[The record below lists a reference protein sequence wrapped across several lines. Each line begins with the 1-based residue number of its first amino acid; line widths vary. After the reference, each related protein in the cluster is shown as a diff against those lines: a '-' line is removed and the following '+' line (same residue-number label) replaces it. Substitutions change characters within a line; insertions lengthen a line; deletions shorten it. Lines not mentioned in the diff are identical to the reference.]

1 MDREANTVDTMGTD
15 VEESDESLAKKGE
28 ACAMLAR
35 VMVATMVAFPNGPK
49 QVVEPFFLEQ
59 SNHFIPLMK

>member
-15 VEESDESLAKKGE
+15 VEGSEESLAKKGE

-49 QVVEPFFLEQ
+49 PWSNPFF
-59 SNHFIPLMK
+59 